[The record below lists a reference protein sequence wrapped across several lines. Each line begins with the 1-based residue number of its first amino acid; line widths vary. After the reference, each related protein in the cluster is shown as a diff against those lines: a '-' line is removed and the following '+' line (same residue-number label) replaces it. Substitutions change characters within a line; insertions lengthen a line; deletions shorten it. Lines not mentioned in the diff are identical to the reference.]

1 MSNTS
6 TLNRQKQPNSVDGGE
21 SKEDD
26 LATLKEI
33 GKCIETC
40 RGMYYHRLL
49 SSVTRH
55 SYEGMFEEVVR
66 ERRLDWEES
75 NIGFLKKT
83 IAKAESEERN
93 MIDQLEREKSGRFNE
108 RDMRELHEWFQDDS
122 LPEMTRSKLLDQK
135 VSEFVAKFDAMAR
148 KRLALL
154 SRLEE
159 LSDQDAQDLATLR
172 SPEAFFSMDASARK
186 NMMDRMEAL
195 DMASVKGKKKLY
207 SDTKTLLDEA
217 ADGEDRYLSPTVSG
231 TMLRQ
236 MIASDKPEQ
245 HHKETLL
252 PSLRTYKDTRV
263 SFDALVMELSG
274 SDDAPIQTPSIDAFV
289 KWNTGKRTSFIAE
302 GRRRMEAQRSSRE
315 EQEEELARSKRMSET
330 FLRAEDWEAA
340 EDSIQAALDRFP
352 EDADL
357 KIMQAFLHEHR
368 TDTQDAKE
376 ERQLDRTAAEIDGIL
391 ASVHPEL
398 RTLYLAMLMEGAD
411 VFETF
416 AESMERGAMEQKK
429 ETDEKAVDASGS
441 DEKEEDVVEAGDSTD
456 DQLEVVDAVVHGEER
471 DKALTVAAI
480 SADTQARYGRQLN
493 EQLEA
498 RLRRLEQG
506 GRKYGKAA

>member
-1 MSNTS
+1 MSKAS
-6 TLNRQKQPNSVDGGE
+6 TLNRQKQSNSAEGNE
-21 SKEDD
+21 AREEEA
-26 LATLKEI
+26 ATMKEI
-33 GKCIETC
+33 HKCIETC

-49 SSVTRH
+49 SGVTRD
-55 SYEGMFEEVVR
+55 SYEGMFEEVLQKK
-66 ERRLDWEES
+66 RLDWAES
-75 NIGFLKKT
+75 NIGFLEKT
-83 IAKAESEERN
+83 IAKAEAEERN
-93 MIDQLEREKSGRFNE
+93 MLDQLEREKHGRFNE

-135 VSEFVAKFDAMAR
+135 VSEFVAKFDVMAR

-195 DMASVKGKKKLY
+195 DMASLKGKKKLY

-263 SFDALVMELSG
+263 SFDALLMELSG
-274 SDDAPIQTPSIDAFV
+274 SDDAPIEPPSIDAFV

-315 EQEEELARSKRMSET
+315 EQEEELARSKRTSEKL
-330 FLRAEDWEAA
+330 LRAEDWKAA
-340 EDSIQAALDRFP
+340 DDSIHAGLHRFP

-357 KIMQAFLHEHR
+357 KIMEAFLHEHR
-368 TDTQDAKE
+368 TDTEDAKE
-376 ERQLDRTAAEIDGIL
+376 ERELDRTAAEIDGIL
-391 ASVHPEL
+391 ASVHPEM

-411 VFETF
+411 VFQTF
-416 AESMERGAMEQKK
+416 AESMQRGAMEVKK
-429 ETDEKAVDASGS
+429 ETDEKTVDAG
-441 DEKEEDVVEAGDSTD
+441 EPEEEEGVVDAGDSTD

-471 DKALTVAAI
+471 EKALTVAAI